1 MGGVVESSDEPI
13 LSGRARRLRL
23 AVNGIVQGVGFRPY
37 VYRLATSLGLSGSIR
52 NTASGVLIEVQAE
65 TPLLLERF
73 VQELGSEAPPLAE
86 IFSVVADE
94 IPAQSGTGFVI
105 LSSDDGEDV
114 ETLIPPDIALCDD
127 CRSELLDPLDRR
139 YRYAFINCTNCGPRF
154 SIVERL
160 PYDRPL
166 TSMKGFTMC
175 EKCGR
180 EYGNP
185 LDRRFHAQ
193 PNACPDCGPALQLL
207 DAGGEPINTPDPLS
221 LALRKLKDGHIVA
234 VKGVGGFHL
243 AVDATDQSAVM
254 NLRERK
260 GRERKPFA
268 VMARTVRSAEKVAQ
282 VSDEER
288 AALRSLQAPVVLMHK
303 NASVSLLAPDVA
315 PANDRIGIMLP
326 YTPLH
331 VLMMEE
337 GPEFLVMT
345 SANSSEEP
353 IALENDEAVSRLQGI
368 ADYFLVHNRPIH
380 LRCDDSVTMV
390 MSGSLRQIRRS
401 RGYAPLPVLLSSD
414 GPSVLAVGGEMKN
427 TVCVLHGSQALLSQ
441 HIGDLKN
448 YVAYEHFQQVA
459 EHMQHIFQVRP
470 EAVICDMHPSYLSTQ
485 WAQNQSDIPVLHVQH
500 HHAHL
505 VSCLAENRFDGQA
518 VGIILDGT
526 GYGTDGTI
534 WGGEVLI
541 GDASGFFRF
550 ASLEPVRMPGG
561 DSAALYP
568 WKAAAGYLFHTFGH
582 IPEIAAFEGCFAEGV
597 ADLLARQ
604 VNAPP
609 ASSCGRLFDAVAAL
623 CGLCREISYE
633 GQAAIELMH
642 AAGIAEGKPF
652 AWEVV
657 PAGSDRWYLSVAPM
671 IQDIMTALGSA
682 MSVLDISRR
691 FHVTI
696 VKMFSDIAL
705 RACRFSGLTSVALSG
720 GVFQNPLVFEGLVN
734 DLQLHGIEVLTHS
747 QVPSNDGGLSLG
759 QAVIG
764 RQWVKTGCACRR
776 SDA

>member
-1 MGGVVESSDEPI
+1 MGGVVESSNEPI

-94 IPAQSGTGFVI
+94 IPAQSGNGFVI

-207 DAGGEPINTPDPLS
+207 DAGGEPINAPDPLS
-221 LALRKLKDGHIVA
+221 LALQKLKDGDIVA

-268 VMARTVRSAEKVAQ
+268 VMARSLGSAEKVAQ

-288 AALRSLQAPVVLMHK
+288 VALRSLQAPVVLMHK
-303 NASVSLLAPDVA
+303 KASASLLAPDVA
-315 PANDRIGIMLP
+315 PANDRIGLMLP
-326 YTPLH
+326 YSPLH

-368 ADYFLVHNRPIH
+368 AVIFLSI
-380 LRCDDSVTMV
+380 T
-390 MSGSLRQIRRS
+390 
-401 RGYAPLPVLLSSD
+401 
-414 GPSVLAVGGEMKN
+414 
-427 TVCVLHGSQALLSQ
+427 
-441 HIGDLKN
+441 
-448 YVAYEHFQQVA
+448 
-459 EHMQHIFQVRP
+459 
-470 EAVICDMHPSYLSTQ
+470 
-485 WAQNQSDIPVLHVQH
+485 
-500 HHAHL
+500 
-505 VSCLAENRFDGQA
+505 GQY
-518 VGIILDGT
+518 I
-526 GYGTDGTI
+526 
-534 WGGEVLI
+534 
-541 GDASGFFRF
+541 
-550 ASLEPVRMPGG
+550 
-561 DSAALYP
+561 
-568 WKAAAGYLFHTFGH
+568 
-582 IPEIAAFEGCFAEGV
+582 
-597 ADLLARQ
+597 
-604 VNAPP
+604 
-609 ASSCGRLFDAVAAL
+609 FDAM
-623 CGLCREISYE
+623 IPS
-633 GQAAIELMH
+633 
-642 AAGIAEGKPF
+642 
-652 AWEVV
+652 
-657 PAGSDRWYLSVAPM
+657 RW
-671 IQDIMTALGSA
+671 
-682 MSVLDISRR
+682 
-691 FHVTI
+691 
-696 VKMFSDIAL
+696 
-705 RACRFSGLTSVALSG
+705 
-720 GVFQNPLVFEGLVN
+720 
-734 DLQLHGIEVLTHS
+734 
-747 QVPSNDGGLSLG
+747 
-759 QAVIG
+759 
-764 RQWVKTGCACRR
+764 
-776 SDA
+776 